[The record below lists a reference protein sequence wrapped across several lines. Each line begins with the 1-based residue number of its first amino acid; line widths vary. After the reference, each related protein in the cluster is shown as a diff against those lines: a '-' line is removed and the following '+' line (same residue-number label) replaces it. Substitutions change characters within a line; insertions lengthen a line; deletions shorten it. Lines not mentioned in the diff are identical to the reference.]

1 MKKIKLRIKLGID
14 LAMIAAFLINMFT
27 GFAMFFGLVTSGGRQ
42 YRGVEEF
49 NALSLSNIGTKAW
62 FIFIHEWSGIL
73 MIVLILVH
81 LSLNW
86 NTLWCYLRNTIKYT
100 KNKGNEK
107 EQKEQISCEN
117 I

>member
-14 LAMIAAFLINMFT
+14 LAMIILFLINMFT
-27 GFAMFFGLVTSGGRQ
+27 GFAIFFGLVVGGGRQ
-42 YRGVEEF
+42 YRGAEGF
-49 NALSLSNIGTKAW
+49 NVPSIANLSTKAW
-62 FIFIHEWSGIL
+62 YVFIHEWSGIL
-73 MIVLILVH
+73 MIVLILIH